1 MKNIILILSLSFMC
15 ILTVFPQEQPFELLL
30 PETSDGEKSM
40 GAIDQD
46 TNVKKKE
53 DVKKELVI
61 PEGTKCMDDVK
72 LAHSEYVEKIVIPGS
87 VERVDGYL
95 MRECPH
101 LREVVIK
108 EGVRRIENG
117 AFKDCENLK
126 VIVIPES
133 VTEIEEYA
141 FENCGFETFEWPK
154 TVTTMADGVLRY
166 CKNLKR
172 VTIPAEVKHI
182 GKEAFCVCE
191 KLDKV
196 VIPDGVTEIKEGTF
210 NTCESL
216 KEITIPSS
224 VTQIDVDAFR
234 SCGFEAFVWPRQVKE
249 LKGGM
254 FEYCGNL
261 KEIDLPEDLAFI
273 GYNAFEYTSIRS
285 IVIPSKIKDFLK
297 TGILNYRENDS
308 LPLHT
313 VIIKNDEFDFDQHNH
328 FCESEHVPNYSSSTQ
343 IFIWDGDVSKV
354 RRTDIFKK
362 LLADFC
368 IGTEMGYT
376 YSEETI
382 ARNRRLIAE
391 YYSDKHIFS
400 PLKPV
405 PYAIALGV
413 MVPVNVLL
421 KVATFPLLY
430 VRDLGKSFS
439 NSRNYDAYFDG
450 LIRDS
455 KKRKEF
461 FSEKE
466 THLEKIDGDYKY
478 VTTKGMAN
486 LPYAHNAIIR
496 YMMKERLLTEEGA
509 NLCLKEMSEDNPLFE
524 EMKGYVGALK

>member
-1 MKNIILILSLSFMC
+1 MKNIILILSLSFMY
-15 ILTVFPQEQPFELLL
+15 ILTVSSQEQP
-30 PETSDGEKSM
+30 SDSLWAEPSDFGKSM
-40 GAIDQD
+40 DAIDED
-46 TNVKKKE
+46 PNVEKKE
-53 DVKKELVI
+53 DVMKELII
-61 PEGTKCMDDVK
+61 PEGTKRMRDVEV
-72 LAHSEYVEKIVIPGS
+72 ARPEAIEKMVIPGS
-87 VERVDGYL
+87 IEIVDGYL
-95 MRECPH
+95 VHQCPH
-101 LREVVIK
+101 LREVVIQ
-108 EGVRRIENG
+108 EGVRRIETV
-117 AFKDCENLK
+117 AFRDCEKLK

-133 VTEIEEYA
+133 VTEIGAYA
-141 FENCGFETFEWPK
+141 FENCGFEAFEWPK

-166 CKNLKR
+166 CKRLKR

-210 NTCESL
+210 NGCDSL
-216 KEITIPSS
+216 KEITIPNS

-234 SCGFEAFVWPRQVKE
+234 GCGFETFVWPKQVKE
-249 LKGGM
+249 LKGGV
-254 FEYCGNL
+254 FEYCGKL
-261 KEIDLPEDLAFI
+261 EKIDLPDDLTVI
-273 GYNAFEYTSIRS
+273 GYNAFRYSSIRS
-285 IVIPSKIKDFLK
+285 IVIPSKIESFLE
-297 TGILNYRENDS
+297 TGILKWDNNDS
-308 LPLHT
+308 LSYST
-313 VIIKNDEFDFDQHNH
+313 VAIKNDKFDFDRHNR
-328 FCESEHVPNYSSSTQ
+328 FCESEHRLNYDQSTQ

-382 ARNRRLIAE
+382 ARNRRLIVE

-400 PLKPV
+400 PLRPV

-413 MVPVNVLL
+413 MVPVNVLF

-430 VRDLGKSFS
+430 VRDLGKAFS
-439 NSRNYDAYFDG
+439 NSSNYDAYFDG

-455 KKRKEF
+455 KKRKDF

-466 THLEKIDGDYKY
+466 THLEKVDGDYKY